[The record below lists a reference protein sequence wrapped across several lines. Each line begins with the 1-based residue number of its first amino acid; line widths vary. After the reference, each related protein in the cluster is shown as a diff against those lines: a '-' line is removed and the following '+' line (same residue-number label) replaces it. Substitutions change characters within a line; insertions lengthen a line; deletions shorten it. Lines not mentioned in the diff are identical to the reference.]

1 VVVFQYGDCGHPFA
15 LAPAMTLRIERTDEG
30 GRSVIRL
37 VGRLGTEHLEELK
50 CQLSISASAP
60 AIDLEEVNLVD
71 VESVRFLVSSE
82 KQGIEILKPSPYIRE
97 WMNRV
102 CGNK

>member
-1 VVVFQYGDCGHPFA
+1 
-15 LAPAMTLRIERTDEG
+15 MTLRIERIDHGE
-30 GRSVIRL
+30 RPVIRL

-50 CQLSISASAP
+50 GQISTSASASAP

-82 KQGIEILKPSPYIRE
+82 EQGIEILNPSPYIRE

-102 CGNK
+102 RGNKWGAR